1 MADTVCEERVLE
13 DPRRPGGPPPTVAIF
28 PWQPA
33 AASLAALLIAAMLR
47 AANPAGQIL
56 YTEDVEV
63 QRREGI
69 VGERGELLVAGLP
82 FEPGQAVEVFVVLKA
97 APSLTTQN

>member
-1 MADTVCEERVLE
+1 MRVE
-13 DPRRPGGPPPTVAIF
+13 SAESFNGARHKGGK
-28 PWQPA
+28 
-33 AASLAALLIAAMLR
+33 
-47 AANPAGQIL
+47 IL

-63 QRREGI
+63 QHREGI

-97 APSLTTQN
+97 ALSLKTQSQTVRGSVLEYRDPLDPVASEAWDVLR